1 MHFTRANGRG
11 SETFAFR
18 KFDKQPIKLQLTVTV
33 RCTETGRTGVALI
46 VHKVRTLQQMV
57 FSTHDITKDDS
68 VVAPLYDD
76 NMWNGEYIVVLKAI
90 TKHPHITQ
98 ESIEAHKRWV
108 SDVVFKQD
116 KREGYYLKFNK
127 YDSLMYTKKF
137 SDYILDQIRRSAEV
151 ECVLKKGIAKFC

>member
-1 MHFTRANGRG
+1 MLLGNSTI
-11 SETFAFR
+11 
-18 KFDKQPIKLQLTVTV
+18 KIDKQPIKLLLILYVTV

-46 VHKVRTLQQMV
+46 VHKVRTQQMA
-57 FSTHDITKDDS
+57 FSTHDITKDDN
-68 VVAPLYDD
+68 VVVPLYDD
-76 NMWNGEYIVVLKAI
+76 NMWNGEYIVVLKAM

-116 KREGYYLKFNK
+116 KREGYYLNFNK